1 MTPKYLNNTS
11 QFTTRSSK
19 PLGMTL
25 IELMVVIAILGL
37 LTVTVL
43 PNISGTLDRTRG
55 RESIRASSSFIARSQ
70 SRAFGATEPRGV
82 MIQPIH
88 DAGTSSAFA
97 LDLFFVN
104 VPPAY
109 SGDSMTSVVNL
120 APLSPDSV
128 KPGFRP
134 LRIEGSEGQLSFLS
148 SGIADATTSTRL
160 VHASGFCKEGDSI
173 QFGGLGPWFKFVPA
187 GSPYK
192 AYGNDRNTTFHA
204 VEMWDEQ
211 NQTPFNAVLPRGSQM
226 AFKIRRQPSRA
237 SVGTF
242 QFQNNVAI
250 DLKYCMLGGR
260 MFSDFIDLGANEYP
274 ISILYDS
281 AGRPFE
287 IVHSGGV
294 REAISEPVFLLVG
307 LTVLCGNVPLAVPDT
322 AVSAEPDLREGAN
335 WQYADAVWMSIDH
348 QSGVLKTAPSSPRKA
363 NAAWVSNPSA
373 SQVGKMVALSQYNI
387 RIESGL

>member
-1 MTPKYLNNTS
+1 
-11 QFTTRSSK
+11 
-19 PLGMTL
+19 MTL

-70 SRAFGATEPRGV
+70 SRSFGATEPRGF

-97 LDLFFVN
+97 LDLFFAN

-120 APLSPDSV
+120 TSLSPDGV

-134 LRIEGSEGQLSFLS
+134 LRISGSEGRLSFES
-148 SGIADATTSTRL
+148 SGIPDATTSTRL

-192 AYGNDRNTTFHA
+192 NASGDNRNTTFHA

-211 NQTPFNAVLPRGSQM
+211 NQTPFSAVLPRGSQM
-226 AFKIRRQPSRA
+226 AFKIRRQPAPA

-260 MFSDFIDLGANEYP
+260 MFSDFIDLGVDEYP
-274 ISILYDS
+274 ISILFDS

-287 IVHSGGV
+287 MVHSGGV

-322 AVSAEPDLREGAN
+322 AVSVEPDLREGAN

-363 NAAWVSNPSA
+363 NAAWVSNPSDL
-373 SQVGKMVALSQYNI
+373 QVRKMVALSQYNI